1 MYWFKDACA
10 DTPHRIVGWYTV
22 GTQPTPLDLAI
33 HTQLLVYNESP
44 IFLQL
49 HPTGNSSSSSAANA
63 GSNLPLDLYESI
75 VDIVN
80 GKSETRFVRI
90 AGEDGGYRV
99 ETGEAERIAVESA
112 SRTAV
117 ASASGNKAGQES
129 SESACR
135 CIVDVALPDADPL

>member
-1 MYWFKDACA
+1 M
-10 DTPHRIVGWYTV
+10 
-22 GTQPTPLDLAI
+22 GTQPTPLDLSL
-33 HTQLLVYNESP
+33 HTQLLAYNESP

-49 HPTGNSSSSSAANA
+49 HPTDASSSSAGSV
-63 GSNLPLDLYESI
+63 GSNLPLDIYESI
-75 VDIVN
+75 VDIVS

-117 ASASGNKAGQES
+117 ASASGNKAGRES
-129 SESACR
+129 SESAR
-135 CIVDVALPDADPL
+135 MSGLLRIQRRGSPLSQSLLA

>member
-1 MYWFKDACA
+1 M
-10 DTPHRIVGWYTV
+10 

-33 HTQLLVYNESP
+33 HTQLLAYNESP

-49 HPTGNSSSSSAANA
+49 HPAGTSAPSTSSGNV
-63 GSNLPLDLYESI
+63 GSNLPLDIYESI

-117 ASASGNKAGQES
+117 ASASGNKAGQERN
-129 SESACR
+129 ESAR
-135 CIVDVALPDADPL
+135 ESA